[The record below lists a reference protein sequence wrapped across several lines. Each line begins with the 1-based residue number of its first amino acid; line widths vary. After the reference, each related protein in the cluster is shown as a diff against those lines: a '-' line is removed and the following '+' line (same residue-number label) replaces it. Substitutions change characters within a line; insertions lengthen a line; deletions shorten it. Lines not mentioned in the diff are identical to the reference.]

1 MSYKD
6 TGLIFAGNV
15 YMAPIVNEVPTDF
28 AGPIN
33 VTQLE
38 LTPPSPEAID
48 RTSYQRDTYGQV
60 LDSVNLPG
68 EAPRMSMSFD
78 SLPALL
84 LADALAG
91 TTEDYNAS
99 LQTVTAEPVTL
110 KEGIWQK
117 LPYPN
122 VDAASLVVTLESD
135 GTTVLVRG
143 TDYEVEAVSGLI
155 RALNPTGAAAVTIDF
170 DTEASTGQRIL
181 GATEITKKRQIIMD
195 GKNLVTGKPARVTI
209 FSASFSASQAVDLMA
224 REFITGT
231 LEGTMTTPEG
241 KNSPYEIVMRD

>member
-6 TGLIFAGNV
+6 TGLIFAGNI
-15 YMAPIVNEVPTDF
+15 YMAAIVDGVAKDF

-38 LTPPSPEAID
+38 LTPPAPETID
-48 RTSYQRDTYGQV
+48 RVSYQRDTYGQV

-68 EAPRMSMSFD
+68 EAPRMVMAFD
-78 SLPALL
+78 SLPAGL

-91 TTEDYNAS
+91 TSEDFNAT
-99 LQTVTAEPVTL
+99 LQTVTAEPITL
-110 KEGIWQK
+110 AQGVWQK

-122 VDAASLVVTLESD
+122 VDVSTIEVTLESD
-135 GTTVLVRG
+135 GTTVLTRG
-143 TDYEVEAVSGLI
+143 TDYDVEAGSGLI
-155 RALNPTGAAAVTIDF
+155 RALSEAGAAAVTIDY

-181 GATEITKKRQIIMD
+181 GATEITKRRQIIMD
-195 GKNLVTGKPARVTI
+195 GQNLVTGKPAYVTI

-241 KNSPYEIVMRD
+241 KNSPYEIVMKD

>member
-48 RTSYQRDTYGQV
+48 RTSFQRDTYGQV

-84 LADALAG
+84 LADALAQAAR
-91 TTEDYNAS
+91 EDRLRADHRIHLRCEVSAADVIEHFEDFRTDPMVGLAS
-99 LQTVTAEPVTL
+99 LMDHAP
-110 KEGIWQK
+110 
-117 LPYPN
+117 
-122 VDAASLVVTLESD
+122 
-135 GTTVLVRG
+135 
-143 TDYEVEAVSGLI
+143 
-155 RALNPTGAAAVTIDF
+155 
-170 DTEASTGQRIL
+170 GQRHRCH
-181 GATEITKKRQIIMD
+181 G
-195 GKNLVTGKPARVTI
+195 
-209 FSASFSASQAVDLMA
+209 SA
-224 REFITGT
+224 
-231 LEGTMTTPEG
+231 
-241 KNSPYEIVMRD
+241 